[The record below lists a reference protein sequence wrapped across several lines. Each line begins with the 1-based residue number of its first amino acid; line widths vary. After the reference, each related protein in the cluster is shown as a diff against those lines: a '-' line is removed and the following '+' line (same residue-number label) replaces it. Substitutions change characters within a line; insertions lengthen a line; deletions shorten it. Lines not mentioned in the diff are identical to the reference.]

1 MTELSPAYSTAAS
14 VSHDHLLLQGSVVTC
29 LRRGE
34 IFKHEFVANLLR
46 SPSVEKYENRSIFG
60 EVVGTSLVSCFF

>member
-1 MTELSPAYSTAAS
+1 MTELSLAYSTAAS
-14 VSHDHLLLQGSVVTC
+14 VSHDYLLLQLQGSVVTC

-46 SPSVEKYENRSIFG
+46 SPSVEKVKIG
-60 EVVGTSLVSCFF
+60 